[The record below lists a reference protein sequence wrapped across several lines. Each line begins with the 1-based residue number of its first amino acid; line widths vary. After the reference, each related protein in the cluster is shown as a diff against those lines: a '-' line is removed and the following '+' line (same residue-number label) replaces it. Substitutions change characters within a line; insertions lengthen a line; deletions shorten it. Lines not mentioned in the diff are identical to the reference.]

1 MSSEQRQFVTTRPNR
16 LFFRHVIRKIFLE
29 DWSLKLIAL
38 VVTLALWLGVTGLST
53 PTTKRFTVPLSY
65 SISNDIEITNTPI
78 QEVDI
83 VITGDKRKIDQI
95 NRSELAALMDI
106 SDLPPGDR
114 VLQLTPEN
122 VRVTLPQG
130 VKLDEVQPSR
140 IAVRLET
147 VEEKDIEVRPQLTG
161 QPAAGHE
168 VYDTSVT
175 PARVRVRGPASYI
188 KTLDFVPTGE
198 IDVSGASQDLVARQ
212 VPVSVPN
219 PRAAVFST
227 VVDVN
232 VRIGEE
238 RVRRLF
244 NITTPAGKHVSAV
257 LYGPKSMLVDLK
269 PEQLKVELIRNEA
282 GNETPSLT
290 LPGELQQ
297 TVRIDSVKLRS

>member
-1 MSSEQRQFVTTRPNR
+1 MSSEQRQFGSTQPGR
-16 LFFRHVIRKIFLE
+16 LFFRHVLRKIFLE
-29 DWSLKLIAL
+29 DWGLKLIAL

-83 VITGDKRKIDQI
+83 VITGDKRKVDQI
-95 NRSELAALMDI
+95 NRSELSALIDI
-106 SDLPPGDR
+106 SELPPGDK

-122 VRVTLPQG
+122 VRVALPQG

-161 QPAAGHE
+161 QPATGYE

-175 PARVRVRGPASYI
+175 PAKVRVRGPSSYV

-198 IDVSGASQDLVARQ
+198 IDVNGAVQDLVAKQ

-232 VRIGEE
+232 VRIGEQ

-257 LYGPKSMLVDLK
+257 LFGPKSMLAELHPD
-269 PEQLKVELIRNEA
+269 QIKVELLKNET
-282 GNETPSLT
+282 GSETPSLT
-290 LPGELQQ
+290 LPGDLQQ
-297 TVRIDSVKLRS
+297 NVRIESVKLRS

>member
-1 MSSEQRQFVTTRPNR
+1 MSSEPRQLVNTRPNR
-16 LFFRHVIRKIFLE
+16 LFFRHVLRKIFLE

-38 VVTLALWLGVTGLST
+38 VITLALWLGVTGLST
-53 PTTKRFTVPLSY
+53 PTTKRFTVPLSF

-83 VITGDKRKIDQI
+83 VITGDKRKVDQI
-95 NRSELAALMDI
+95 NRTELTALMDI

-114 VLQLTPEN
+114 VLQLTPDN
-122 VRVTLPQG
+122 IRVTLPQG

-147 VEEKDIEVRPQLTG
+147 VEEKDIEVKAQLAG
-161 QPAAGHE
+161 QPAAGFE

-175 PARVRVRGPASYI
+175 PAKVRVRGPSSYI
-188 KTLDFVPTGE
+188 KTLEFVPTGE
-198 IDVSGASQDLVARQ
+198 IDVNGASQDLVARQ

-232 VRIGEE
+232 VRVGEE

-244 NITTPAGKHVSAV
+244 NIATPAGKHVAAV
-257 LYGPKSMLVDLK
+257 LYGPKSMLVNLK
-269 PEQLKVELIRNEA
+269 PDQLKVELLKNEA
-282 GNETPSLT
+282 GSETPSLI
-290 LPGELQQ
+290 LPGDLQQ
-297 TVRIDSVKLRS
+297 NVRIESVKLRS

>member
-1 MSSEQRQFVTTRPNR
+1 MSSEPRQLVNTRPNR
-16 LFFRHVIRKIFLE
+16 LFFRHVLRKIFLE

-38 VVTLALWLGVTGLST
+38 VITLALWLGVTGLST
-53 PTTKRFTVPLSY
+53 PTTKRFTVPLSF

-83 VITGDKRKIDQI
+83 VITGDKRKVDQI
-95 NRSELAALMDI
+95 NRTELTALMDI

-114 VLQLTPEN
+114 VLQLTPDN
-122 VRVTLPQG
+122 IRVTLPQG

-147 VEEKDIEVRPQLTG
+147 VEEKDIEVKAQLAG
-161 QPAAGHE
+161 QPAAGFE

-175 PARVRVRGPASYI
+175 PAKVRVRGPSSYI
-188 KTLDFVPTGE
+188 KTLESVPTGE
-198 IDVSGASQDLVARQ
+198 IDVNGASQDLVARQ

-232 VRIGEE
+232 VRVGEE

-244 NITTPAGKHVSAV
+244 NIATPAGKHVAAV
-257 LYGPKSMLVDLK
+257 LYGPKSMLVNLK
-269 PEQLKVELIRNEA
+269 PDQLKVELLKNEA
-282 GNETPSLT
+282 GSETPSLI
-290 LPGELQQ
+290 LPGDLQQ
-297 TVRIDSVKLRS
+297 NVRIESVKLRS